1 MYSVFEVQLDR
12 LHGTETR
19 YVQARTPERAA
30 AIAEARWGGT
40 ATPVRADCDYDAQE
54 DRQ

>member
-54 DRQ
+54 DR

>member
-1 MYSVFEVQLDR
+1 MYSVFEIRLDR

-30 AIAEARWGGT
+30 AVAEALWGGS
-40 ATPVRADCDYDAQE
+40 ATPVRADCEHNAQE
-54 DRQ
+54 AC